1 MGSQRLD
8 RKTGQAVLL
17 PEKKC
22 PHGLMQDD
30 RGNTACEQCFD
41 DRNTESY
48 LLGISVG
55 YEEVSGWLR
64 GLSGQRFVEGKDS
77 EAHAL
82 RRLADDVAKQQAE
95 KRKKFEEAKKERE
108 SQVAA

>member
-8 RKTGQAVLL
+8 KKTGQAVLL

-30 RGNTACEQCFD
+30 RGNTACEQCFE
-41 DRNTESY
+41 DRSTESY
-48 LLGISVG
+48 LLGVAVG
-55 YEEVSGWLR
+55 YEEVSRWLR
-64 GLSGQRFVEGKDS
+64 GLSGQRFVENKDS

-82 RRLADDVAKQQAE
+82 RLLADHVAKQGEE

-108 SQVAA
+108 AAA